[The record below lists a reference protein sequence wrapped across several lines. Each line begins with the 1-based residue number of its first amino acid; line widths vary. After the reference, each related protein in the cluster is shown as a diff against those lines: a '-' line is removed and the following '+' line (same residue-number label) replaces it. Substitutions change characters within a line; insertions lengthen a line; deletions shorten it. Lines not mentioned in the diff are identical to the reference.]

1 MKADKHMS
9 INWGFIG
16 AGMVAQK
23 ALTPA
28 VVTAANAELYAVAA
42 KDLVRAKGLNP
53 VVSYDNYDDLIND
66 PKVDAIYIS
75 LPNHLHAP
83 LSLKSL
89 AAGKAVLC
97 EKPLALNLTQ
107 GKQLFNAATKSN
119 QLLVE
124 AIWFRWHPRMKKAQ
138 DAVLSGEIG
147 QIKQIR
153 ASFCFENKSFD
164 NYRFDPSAGG
174 GALYDLGVYPLHLLT
189 HLIPTGKEIKLL
201 KVIKNIGPTGV
212 DLTTTVECLVNN
224 EIKFDFTISF
234 EAKAEQ
240 RIEIIGSKASITFDE
255 GEAFTN
261 WNAKSSLLIKGEL
274 FAFEPVDPYKLMVEA
289 VSDAVLAKRLGRSI
303 EQLTQSSDHFTLPL
317 SADSL
322 FVLESLDAIRL
333 WQS

>member
-1 MKADKHMS
+1 MI

-28 VVTAANAELYAVAA
+28 VVSAANAKLYAVAA
-42 KDLVRAKGLNP
+42 RDLARAKGLNP

-75 LPNHLHAP
+75 LPNHLHAE

-97 EKPLALNLTQ
+97 EKPLTLNLTQ
-107 GKQLFNAATKSN
+107 GEQLFDAAAKSN

-147 QIKQIR
+147 QIKQIT

-174 GALYDLGVYPLHLLT
+174 GALYDLGVYPLHLLA

-224 EIKFDFTISF
+224 EIKFEFTISF

-240 RIEIIGSKASITFDE
+240 KIEIIGSKASITFDQ

-261 WNAKSSLLIKGEL
+261 WNAKSSLLIADEV
-274 FAFEPVDPYKLMVEA
+274 FNFEPVDPYKLMVKA
-289 VSDAVLAKRLGRSI
+289 VSDGLLAKRLGRSI
-303 EQLTQSSDHFTLPL
+303 EQITQSSTYFTLPPA
-317 SADSL
+317 ADSL